1 MQNKEL
7 WGLFYTVIL
16 LQLNSVK
23 YSWLYVYNAAIE
35 KHLHTNFCLLWDKK
49 ANLFVLVSIRTHL
62 QVEVQTENK
71 EHWYN
76 DWAIK
81 YHLFSALVFWE
92 NIFGAWLQKE
102 LILCLLNMFW
112 KLFVYPSCSFPLSY
126 LILLLLVLCNDKK

>member
-7 WGLFYTVIL
+7 WRLLYTVIL

-35 KHLHTNFCLLWDKK
+35 KHLHTNFCLLTDKK

-71 EHWYN
+71 EHWDN

-81 YHLFSALVFWE
+81 YHLCSALVFWE

-112 KLFVYPSCSFPLSY
+112 KLFVYPSHSFFLSY
-126 LILLLLVLCNDKK
+126 LILLLYFL